1 MKEQARAVV
10 VGGGIMGVSVAYHLA
25 KLGWKDVVLVEKGEI
40 ASGES
45 GWAAGLVTQFHTSPT
60 LMQIRKYSIDLFS
73 EFGMVKHVGSLRV
86 ASSEPQFNE
95 LLRNVSQARAIGLE
109 VEVTSPEETV
119 KYFPALSK
127 ESLYGAIYLPRDG
140 HLDPYLTTT
149 DLARRAR
156 ELGVTIHTNMRVTG
170 FELGPQGEVAR
181 VITDK
186 GAIRT
191 EVVVNAAGMWG
202 PQVAAMAGL
211 HFPTTPVDHQHIT
224 LKAVPGKEFPHD
236 TPCVRDPDNLVY
248 LREEAGGL
256 VVGGYELNPSPR
268 WVDGPPWDH
277 GGATLP
283 PDFDRFEPLLE
294 GVIRRIPVLERAE
307 IKGLTCHPGAYTPD
321 SRPMLGPMPGVRG
334 YWCAAGLSLQG
345 YGGAGGMGKVLAE
358 WIIEG
363 EPSLDIFSFHAWRF
377 GRYYADPV
385 YAAERTR
392 EGVKYY
398 YLLRFPNDENE
409 WARPHRVSPLHHRM
423 QELGAVF
430 GEKFGWERVNY
441 FQPGKAWR
449 RMGADQREWGWKR
462 PPYFGRVAE
471 EHRAVRERVGLFDM
485 SSFGKI
491 EVRGPGAL
499 PLLQR
504 LTDSQMDVPEGRAVY
519 TQFLN
524 SRGGVEGDV
533 TITRLG
539 KDRFRVVTG
548 SGFIGNDLGHLRL
561 GLRPGDPPVEFHDV
575 TEDYAVIGLWGP
587 KAREVLRAVTS
598 SDVSN
603 EALPYMMA
611 RTIDIRGAKVLA
623 QRMTYVGELGWEL
636 YVEAAQA
643 VQVWDALMA
652 AGTAFGIEP
661 GGYKVLDSLRL
672 EKGYRYYSM
681 DVTML
686 ENPYEAGLGFCV
698 RPGKGEFVGREAL
711 AKIKEKGL
719 TQKLCT
725 LTIGDEDY
733 LTIYGGEAV
742 LSGDKVVGRLRSA
755 GYGFT
760 VKKNIAYAYLPL
772 SLCAPGTA
780 LHVEVFGQHVAAQV
794 APDVLHDPKGE
805 RVHA

>member
-1 MKEQARAVV
+1 VKEQARAVV
-10 VGGGIMGVSVAYHLA
+10 IGGGIMGVSVAYHLA

-86 ASSEPQFNE
+86 ASSEPQFKE

-109 VEVTSPEETV
+109 VEVTSPDETV
-119 KYFPALSK
+119 KLFPALSK

-156 ELGVTIHTNMRVTG
+156 ESGVTVYTNTRVTG
-170 FELGPQGEVAR
+170 IELGPKGEVAR

-186 GAIRT
+186 GPIRT
-191 EVVVNAAGMWG
+191 EIVVNAAGMWG
-202 PQVAAMAGL
+202 PRVAALAGL
-211 HFPTTPVDHQHIT
+211 HIPTTPVDHQHIT

-268 WVDGPPWDH
+268 WIDGPPWDH
-277 GGATLP
+277 SGATLP

-294 GVIRRIPVLERAE
+294 GVIRRIPVLEKAE

-334 YWCAAGLSLQG
+334 FWCANGLSLQG

-377 GRYYADPV
+377 GRYYADPW

-423 QELGAVF
+423 QELGAAF

-441 FQPGKAWR
+441 CQPGKVWR

-462 PPYFGRVAE
+462 PPYFDRVAE

-491 EVRGPGAL
+491 EVSGPGAL

-539 KDRFRVVTG
+539 KDLFRVVTG

-561 GLRPGDPPVEFHDV
+561 GLRPGDPPVEIRDV
-575 TEDYAVIGLWGP
+575 TEDYAVIGMWGP

-611 RTIDIRGAKVLA
+611 RAIDIRGAKVLA

-636 YVEAAQA
+636 YVETAQA

-652 AGTAFGIEP
+652 AGTAFGMEP

-711 AKIKEKGL
+711 AKIKAQGL

-725 LTIGDEDY
+725 LTIGGEDY

-772 SLCAPGTA
+772 SLCAPGTV
-780 LHVEVFGQHVAAQV
+780 LHVEIFGQRVAAQV

-805 RVHA
+805 RLRA

>member
-1 MKEQARAVV
+1 VKEQARAVV
-10 VGGGIMGVSVAYHLA
+10 IGGGIMGVSVAYHLA

-86 ASSEPQFNE
+86 ASSEPQFKE

-109 VEVTSPEETV
+109 VEVTSPDETV
-119 KYFPALSK
+119 KLFPALSK

-156 ELGVTIHTNMRVTG
+156 ESGVTVYTNTRVTG
-170 FELGPQGEVAR
+170 IELGPKGEVAR

-186 GAIRT
+186 GPIRT
-191 EVVVNAAGMWG
+191 EIVVNAAGMWG
-202 PQVAAMAGL
+202 PRVAALAGL
-211 HFPTTPVDHQHIT
+211 HIPTTPVDHQHIT

-268 WVDGPPWDH
+268 WIDGPPWDH
-277 GGATLP
+277 SGTTLP

-294 GVIRRIPVLERAE
+294 GVIRRIPVLEKAE

-334 YWCAAGLSLQG
+334 FWCASGLSLQG

-377 GRYYADPV
+377 GRYYADPC

-423 QELGAVF
+423 QELGAAF

-441 FQPGKAWR
+441 CQPGKAWR

-462 PPYFGRVAE
+462 PPYFDRVAE

-485 SSFGKI
+485 SSFGQI
-491 EVRGPGAL
+491 EVSGPGAL

-539 KDRFRVVTG
+539 KDLFRVVTG
-548 SGFIGNDLGHLRL
+548 SGFIGNDLGHLLL
-561 GLRPGDPPVEFHDV
+561 GLRPGDPPVEIRDV
-575 TEDYAVIGLWGP
+575 TEDYAVIGMWGP
-587 KAREVLRAVTS
+587 NAREVLCAVTS

-636 YVEAAQA
+636 YVETAQA

-652 AGTAFGIEP
+652 AGTAFGMEP

-711 AKIKEKGL
+711 AKIKEQGL

-725 LTIGDEDY
+725 LTIGGEDY

-780 LHVEVFGQHVAAQV
+780 LHVEIFGQRVAAQV

-805 RVHA
+805 RLRA

>member
-10 VGGGIMGVSVAYHLA
+10 IGGGIMGVSVAYHLA

-86 ASSEPQFNE
+86 ASSEPQFKE

-109 VEVTSPEETV
+109 VEVTSPDETV
-119 KYFPALSK
+119 KHFPALSK

-156 ELGVTIHTNMRVTG
+156 DLGVTVYTNTRVTG
-170 FELGPQGEVAR
+170 IELGPKGEVAR
-181 VITDK
+181 VLTDK
-186 GAIRT
+186 GPIRT

-211 HFPTTPVDHQHIT
+211 HIPTTPVDHQHVT

-294 GVIRRIPVLERAE
+294 GVIRRIPLLEKAE

-334 YWCAAGLSLQG
+334 FWNASGLSLQG

-423 QELGAVF
+423 QELGAAF

-441 FQPGKAWR
+441 CQPGKAWR
-449 RMGADQREWGWKR
+449 RMGADQRDWGWKR
-462 PPYFGRVAE
+462 PPYFDRLAE

-539 KDRFRVVTG
+539 EDLFRVVTG

-561 GLRPGDPPVEFHDV
+561 GLQPGDPPVEIRDV
-575 TEDYAVIGLWGP
+575 TEDYAVIGMWGP

-611 RTIDIRGAKVLA
+611 RTIGIRGAKVLA
-623 QRMTYVGELGWEL
+623 QRMTYVGELGWEF

-652 AGTAFGIEP
+652 AGMAFGIEP

-725 LTIGDEDY
+725 LTIGGEDY

-772 SLCAPGTA
+772 SLCAPGSA
-780 LHVEVFGQHVAAQV
+780 LHVEIFGQHVAAQV
-794 APDVLHDPKGE
+794 SPDVLHDPQGE
-805 RVHA
+805 RLRA

>member
-10 VGGGIMGVSVAYHLA
+10 IGGGIMGVSVAYHLA
-25 KLGWKDVVLVEKGEI
+25 KLGWKGVVLVEKGEI

-109 VEVTSPEETV
+109 GEVTSPEETV

-377 GRYYADPV
+377 GRYYADPL

-561 GLRPGDPPVEFHDV
+561 GLRPGGPPVEFHDV

>member
-10 VGGGIMGVSVAYHLA
+10 IGGGIMGVSVAYHLA

-86 ASSEPQFNE
+86 ASSEPQFKE

-109 VEVTSPEETV
+109 VEVTSPDETV
-119 KYFPALSK
+119 KLFPALSK

-156 ELGVTIHTNMRVTG
+156 ESGVTVYTNTRVTG
-170 FELGPQGEVAR
+170 IELGPKGEVAR

-186 GAIRT
+186 GPIRT
-191 EVVVNAAGMWG
+191 EIVVNAAGMWG
-202 PQVAAMAGL
+202 PRVAALAGL
-211 HFPTTPVDHQHIT
+211 HIPTTPVDHQHIT

-268 WVDGPPWDH
+268 WIDGPPWDH
-277 GGATLP
+277 SGATLP

-294 GVIRRIPVLERAE
+294 GVIRRIPVLEKAE

-334 YWCAAGLSLQG
+334 FWCANGLSLQG

-377 GRYYADPV
+377 GRYYADPW

-423 QELGAVF
+423 QELGAAF

-441 FQPGKAWR
+441 CQPGKVWR

-462 PPYFGRVAE
+462 PPYFDRVAE

-491 EVRGPGAL
+491 EVSGPGAL

-539 KDRFRVVTG
+539 KDLFRVVTG

-561 GLRPGDPPVEFHDV
+561 GLRPGDPPVEIRDV
-575 TEDYAVIGLWGP
+575 TEDYAVIGMWGP

-611 RTIDIRGAKVLA
+611 RAIDIRGAKVLA

-636 YVEAAQA
+636 YVETAQA

-711 AKIKEKGL
+711 AKIKAQGL

-725 LTIGDEDY
+725 LTIGGEDY

-772 SLCAPGTA
+772 SLCAPGTV
-780 LHVEVFGQHVAAQV
+780 LHVEIFGQRVAAQV

-805 RVHA
+805 RLRA

>member
-1 MKEQARAVV
+1 VKEQARAVV
-10 VGGGIMGVSVAYHLA
+10 IGGGIMGVSVAFHLA

-86 ASSEPQFNE
+86 ASSEPQFKE

-119 KYFPALSK
+119 NHFPALSK
-127 ESLYGAIYLPRDG
+127 ESLFGAIYLPRDG

-156 ELGVTIHTNMRVTG
+156 ELGVTVYTNTRVTG
-170 FELGPQGEVAR
+170 IELGPKGEVAR
-181 VITDK
+181 VVTEK
-186 GAIRT
+186 GPIRT

-211 HFPTTPVDHQHIT
+211 HIPTTPVDHQHIA

-256 VVGGYELNPSPR
+256 VVGGYELNPAPR

-294 GVIRRIPVLERAE
+294 GVIRRIPVLEKAE

-334 YWCAAGLSLQG
+334 YWCANGLSLQG

-377 GRYYADPV
+377 GRYYADPW

-409 WARPHRVSPLHHRM
+409 WARPHRLSPLHHRM

-430 GEKFGWERVNY
+430 GEKFGWERVNF

-462 PPYFGRVAE
+462 PPYFDRVAA
-471 EHRAVRERVGLFDM
+471 EHRAVRERVGIFDM

-491 EVRGPGAL
+491 ELRGPGAL

-504 LTDSQMDVPEGRAVY
+504 LADSQMDVPEGRAVY

-524 SRGGVEGDV
+524 TRGGVEGDV

-539 KDRFRVVTG
+539 KEHFRVVTG

-561 GLRPGDPPVEFHDV
+561 GMRAGDPPVEIRDV
-575 TEDYAVIGLWGP
+575 TEEYAVIGLWGP
-587 KAREVLRAVTS
+587 KAREVLRAVTA

-603 EALPYMMA
+603 EAIPYMMA
-611 RTIDIRGAKVLA
+611 RVVDIHGAKALA
-623 QRMTYVGELGWEL
+623 QRMTYVGELGWEF

-652 AGTAFGIEP
+652 AGKAFDIEP

-698 RPGKGEFVGREAL
+698 RPTKGEFVGREAL
-711 AKIKEKGL
+711 AVIKAKGL

-725 LTIGDEDY
+725 LTIGGEEY
-733 LTIYGGEAV
+733 LTVYGGEAV
-742 LSGDKVVGRLRSA
+742 LAGGKVVGRLRSA
-755 GYGFT
+755 GYGFML
-760 VKKNIAYAYLPL
+760 KKNIAYAYLPMAL
-772 SLCAPGTA
+772 SKPGTT
-780 LHVEVFGQHVAAQV
+780 LQVEIFGEHIAAQV
-794 APDVLHDPKGE
+794 AADVLHDPQGE
-805 RVHA
+805 RLRA

>member
-1 MKEQARAVV
+1 MKEHARAVV
-10 VGGGIMGVSVAYHLA
+10 IGGGIMGVSVAYHLA

-86 ASSEPQFNE
+86 ASSQPQFKE

-109 VEVTSPEETV
+109 VEVTSPDETV
-119 KYFPALSK
+119 KRFPALSK
-127 ESLYGAIYLPRDG
+127 ESLYGAIFLPRDG

-156 ELGVTIHTNMRVTG
+156 ELGVTVYTNTRVTG
-170 FELGPQGEVAR
+170 IELGPKGEVAR
-181 VITDK
+181 VLTNK
-186 GAIRT
+186 GALRT

-211 HFPTTPVDHQHIT
+211 HIPTTPVDHQHIT

-268 WVDGPPWDH
+268 WIDGPPWDH

-294 GVIRRIPVLERAE
+294 GVIRRIPVLEKAE

-334 YWCAAGLSLQG
+334 YWCANGLSLQG

-377 GRYYADPV
+377 GRYFADPW

-398 YLLRFPNDENE
+398 YLLRYPYDENE
-409 WARPHRVSPLHHRM
+409 WARPHRVSPLHYRM
-423 QELGAVF
+423 QEQGAAF

-441 FQPGKAWR
+441 CQPGKAWR

-462 PPYFGRVAE
+462 PPYFDRVAE

-539 KDRFRVVTG
+539 KELFRVVTG

-561 GLRPGDPPVEFHDV
+561 GMRPGDPPVEIRDV
-575 TEDYAVIGLWGP
+575 TEDYAVIGMWGP

-603 EALPYMMA
+603 EALPYMRA
-611 RTIDIRGAKVLA
+611 RTIDLRGAKVLA
-623 QRMTYVGELGWEL
+623 QRMTYVGELGWEF
-636 YVEAAQA
+636 YVEAARA
-643 VQVWDALMA
+643 VQVWDALLA
-652 AGTAFGIEP
+652 AGKSFGIEP

-672 EKGYRYYSM
+672 EKGYRYYSV

-711 AKIKEKGL
+711 AKIKEQGL

-725 LTIGDEDY
+725 LAIGGEDY
-733 LTIYGGEAV
+733 LTLYGGEAV
-742 LSGDKVVGRLRSA
+742 LCGGKVVGRLRSA

-760 VKKNIAYAYLPL
+760 LKKNIAYAYLPL
-772 SLCAPGTA
+772 ALSAPGTA
-780 LHVEVFGQHVAAQV
+780 LHVEIFGQHVAAQV

-805 RVHA
+805 RLHA